1 MLRLGIALGLVRLS
15 AALLIPA
22 PPASHQ
28 AALRAPDLD
37 SSALDSSAPLPAATP
52 ATPRACNGHEKLCGR
67 RYSDV
72 TMIGTHNSAFVGDTP
87 FHNQFVSLTEQLD
100 MGVRFLTAQ
109 THNRLGRIEL
119 CHTSCWELDVG
130 PLSSYLHELAHWID
144 NHPDDVVTLL
154 LTNMEA
160 ISMDKFDEDLVAAG
174 LAEYAFR
181 PGGSVVARDGWPTLQ
196 QLLNAGTRLVVFMDY
211 HADLSKTD
219 CILPEFD
226 YFWETPYGITDDE
239 FPTCSVD
246 RPSGG
251 DPDRLMGVM
260 NHMLNFQLGDI
271 VFPNM
276 LDAATTNSLAS
287 IQKQVDLCK
296 SQGKPQPNVVL
307 LDWANIGE
315 AQKAHQ
321 VLNAL

>member
-1 MLRLGIALGLVRLS
+1 MSRLGLAIGLVRLS
-15 AALLIPA
+15 AALFMPA
-22 PPASHQ
+22 GAAAVPPGSGQ
-28 AALRAPDLD
+28 ATLLAEEPW
-37 SSALDSSAPLPAATP
+37 APLPAA
-52 ATPRACNGHEKLCGR
+52 APRTACNGHAKLCER
-67 RYSDV
+67 KYSDV

-130 PLSSYLHELAHWID
+130 PLSGYLHELAHWMD
-144 NHPDDVVTLL
+144 QHPDDVVTLL
-154 LTNMEA
+154 LTNMDA
-160 ISMDKFDEDLVAAG
+160 IPTQRFDKDLAAAG
-174 LAEYAFR
+174 LTKYAFR
-181 PGGSVVARDGWPTLQ
+181 PGGRALGRDGWPTMG
-196 QLLNAGTRLVVFMDY
+196 QLLDEGTRLLVFMDY
-211 HADLSKTD
+211 HADLSQTD
-219 CILPEFD
+219 YIMPEFD
-226 YFWETPYGITDDE
+226 YFWETPYGITDDQ

-251 DPDRLMGVM
+251 DAGRLMGLM
-260 NHMLNFQLGDI
+260 NHMLNFKLGDI

-276 LDAATTNSLAS
+276 LDAARTNSLAS
-287 IQKQVDLCK
+287 IQKQVELCK
-296 SQGKPQPNVVL
+296 SQGKPQPKVVL

-315 AQKAHQ
+315 AQKAQQ

>member
-1 MLRLGIALGLVRLS
+1 MLRFGLGLGLIRLA

-22 PPASHQ
+22 GTVPLASPQ
-28 AALRAPDLD
+28 AALLSPT
-37 SSALDSSAPLPAATP
+37 AA
-52 ATPRACNGHEKLCGR
+52 RACNGHEKLCGR

-87 FHNQFVSLTEQLD
+87 FHNQFVTLTEQLD

-109 THNRLGRIEL
+109 THNWLDRIQL
-119 CHTSCWELDVG
+119 CHTSCWELNVG

-144 NHPDDVVTLL
+144 NHPNDVVTLL

-160 ISMDKFDEDLVAAG
+160 IPIERFDEDLADAN
-174 LAEYAFR
+174 LTKYAYR
-181 PGGSVVARDGWPTLQ
+181 PGRGGVANRRDWPTLGQ
-196 QLLNAGTRLVVFMDY
+196 MLDKGTRLIVFMDY
-211 HADLSKTD
+211 HADLTKVD
-219 CILPEFD
+219 YIIPEFD
-226 YFWETPYGITDDE
+226 HFWETAYGITDAE

-246 RPSGG
+246 RPTGG
-251 DPDRLMGVM
+251 DPNRLMGLM
-260 NHMLNFQLGDI
+260 NHMLNFKLGDI

-315 AQKAHQ
+315 AQKAQQ